1 MSATATD
8 LRQSGASDTL
18 PAGSKA
24 RRAIG
29 RLGRRVHDA
38 AFSRVHRSTLI
49 YNTCWEDPR
58 LDREALAFSRDSR
71 IVMITSAG
79 CNALDYLLDD
89 PAEIHAVDLNP
100 RQNALLELKIALF
113 ASGDRRSLWSLLG
126 EGSHPVAREML
137 ESVMPSMPA
146 YAQTYWRK
154 HAGYFDPES
163 LRGSFYFRGGSGFA
177 AWLLRGAI
185 LRKSAKRAALV
196 DALLASN
203 TLDEQRERWARI
215 EPLIWTGLTR
225 WLVRQPSVMALLG
238 VPRPQIKLILESD
251 PGGLAGFVRDRLRH
265 VMTELPLADNY
276 FWRVYMTG
284 RYTASCCP
292 EYLRPERFATIADRV
307 GRVRARTMSLSEFL
321 RRHPGRYSHFIL
333 LDHQDWLA
341 AHDPASLAEEWEL
354 ILRNSAPNAKVL
366 LRSAGPDLSFIPEAI
381 RSKLRWNDA
390 LTKRL
395 HTLDRVGTYAS
406 MHVGEVIAHG
416 S

>member
-1 MSATATD
+1 MSAIATGQAEEIV
-8 LRQSGASDTL
+8 RG
-18 PAGSKA
+18 GGRA

-58 LDREALAFSRDSR
+58 LDRTALALSRDSR

-89 PAEIHAVDLNP
+89 PAELHAIDLNP
-100 RQNALLELKIALF
+100 RQNALLELKLALF
-113 ASGDRRSLWSLLG
+113 AAGDRASLWSLFG
-126 EGSHPVAREML
+126 TGSHPNARNMIDAVL
-137 ESVMPSMPA
+137 PSMDA
-146 YAQTYWRK
+146 YARTYWRR
-154 HAGYFDPES
+154 HAEYFDPES

-185 LRKSAKRAALV
+185 LRKSAKRASLV
-196 DALLASN
+196 DALLASR

-215 EPLIWTGLTR
+215 EPLIWTGVTR

-238 VPRPQIKLILESD
+238 VPRPQIRLILESD

-284 RYTASCCP
+284 RYTPECCP

-341 AHDPASLAEEWEL
+341 AHDPDALREEWDL
-354 ILRNSAPNAKVL
+354 ILANSAPRAKVL
-366 LRSAGPDLSFIPEAI
+366 LRSAGPDLSFIPESI
-381 RSKLRWNDA
+381 RRRLRWNDE
-390 LTKRL
+390 LCQRL
-395 HTLDRVGTYAS
+395 HRLDRVGTYAS
-406 MHVGEVIAHG
+406 MHIGEVIDDGH
-416 S
+416 